1 MIENFYVF
9 IKIKNDFVKEKRAF
23 KNDVYACTYAARL
36 AFINKTE
43 AIVRDFEDKEIFSCN
58 SNKRMEKNIEQ

>member
-1 MIENFYVF
+1 METDDYFYVYLKVNGDS
-9 IKIKNDFVKEKRAF
+9 IKQKRAF

-43 AIVRDFEDKEIFSCN
+43 CDVIN
-58 SNKRMEKNIEQ
+58 SNNDLIFTCKGK